1 MSRTPEDAAPEQGED
16 TAEERGRVRLGLLL
30 AAGAAVAYSVGQVL
44 SRDLVTGEIAPQ
56 VATFFALL
64 FGTLLILITNGR
76 GVRSDLGAPRR
87 AYLWVMLAGICSSTA
102 VMGQFFALKNAPVV
116 IIAPVMAINPLLAM
130 ILSAIFLQRLER
142 VTTRMLAGGALVVTG
157 AALVAI
163 GATR

>member
-1 MSRTPEDAAPEQGED
+1 MNRNQPAPEGQID
-16 TAEERGRVRLGLLL
+16 TTEERSRVRLGMIL
-30 AAGAAVAYSVGQVL
+30 AGGAAVAYSIGQVL
-44 SRDLVTGEIAPQ
+44 SRKLVTGDVAPQ

-76 GVRSDLGAPRR
+76 SARGDLGAPRQ
-87 AYLWVMLAGICSSTA
+87 AYLMVMLAGICSSTA
-102 VMGQFFALKNAPVV
+102 VMGQFFALKHAPVV

-142 VTTRMLAGGALVVTG
+142 VTTRMLAGGGLVVAG
-157 AALVAI
+157 AVLVAI